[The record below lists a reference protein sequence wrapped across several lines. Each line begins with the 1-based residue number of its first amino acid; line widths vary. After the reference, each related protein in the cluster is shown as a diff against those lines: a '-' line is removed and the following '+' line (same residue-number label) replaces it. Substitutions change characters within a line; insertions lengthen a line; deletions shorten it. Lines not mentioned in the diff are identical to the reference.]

1 MCFLQ
6 MFVWV
11 VDDLMPLLPLMMM
24 MIMIATIHV
33 FLHYPHIIAQQID
46 EVEAIYDHKQHIGL
60 YQ

>member
-1 MCFLQ
+1 
-6 MFVWV
+6 
-11 VDDLMPLLPLMMM
+11 
-24 MIMIATIHV
+24 MIATIHV